1 MTKIRNIGLLYFKNF
16 YFLFFLSVRRSNYVG
31 DFFPEDDDVLVLNSN
46 VDVEVL
52 GQSNSNNRRS
62 QSNHQSPV
70 SMEIPNNNASPLVVF
85 VLNL

>member
-1 MTKIRNIGLLYFKNF
+1 M
-16 YFLFFLSVRRSNYVG
+16 RRSNYVG

-52 GQSNSNNRRS
+52 GQSNSNRRS

-70 SMEIPNNNASPLVVF
+70 SMEIPNNNASPLVF
-85 VLNL
+85 LLKINRGLSCSFKQF